1 MPPPNRQRLIRLI
14 HVAKRDLSMDDD
26 TYRAILQRI
35 GKKASSAD
43 LTIPELEKVLEH
55 LKRSGFKVRSKSK
68 SAPRPAQ
75 AKPSRPLA
83 QDLESK
89 KIRALWLFLH
99 ELGAVKNPSEEA
111 LAAYVKRIAGV
122 DALQWISGQQAERL
136 IETMKKWAMRR
147 ALPAA
152 VAALRQEVIAAHRAT
167 PLSPAKAELAMQA
180 QAYLNRGQGFDMH
193 WWAWEALMGVLERP
207 VSADLA
213 ALKPAGGID
222 GH

>member
-1 MPPPNRQRLIRLI
+1 MPAPNRQRLIRLI

-68 SAPRPAQ
+68 AAPKPAQ

-111 LAAYVKRIAGV
+111 LATYVKRIAGV
-122 DALQWISGQQAERL
+122 DALQWISGEQAERL
-136 IETMKKWAMRR
+136 IETMKKWAMRFLPQAVK
-147 ALPAA
+147 ALVPQ
-152 VAALRQEVIAAHRAT
+152 VGALQ
-167 PLSPAKAELAMQA
+167 LSDLE
-180 QAYLNRGQGFDMH
+180 RGQLNAVLNKAFARQTFDPMH
-193 WWAWEALMGVLERP
+193 SAWESLNDVLKR
-207 VSADLA
+207 
-213 ALKPAGGID
+213 GR
-222 GH
+222 

>member
-1 MPPPNRQRLIRLI
+1 MEITMTTPNRQRLIRLI

-26 TYRAILQRI
+26 TYRAILLRI

-68 SAPRPAQ
+68 SAPKPAQ

-122 DALQWISGQQAERL
+122 DALQWISGVQAERL
-136 IETMKKWAMRR
+136 IESMKKWAMRFLPQAVKELASQVG
-147 ALPAA
+147 ALP
-152 VAALRQEVIAAHRAT
+152 
-167 PLSPAKAELAMQA
+167 LSDVE
-180 QAYLNRGQGFDMH
+180 RGQLNAVLSKAFSRLTFDPMH
-193 WWAWEALMGVLERP
+193 SAWESLTDVLKKGR
-207 VSADLA
+207 
-213 ALKPAGGID
+213 
-222 GH
+222 

>member
-1 MPPPNRQRLIRLI
+1 MEITMTTPNRQRLIRLI

-55 LKRSGFKVRSKSK
+55 LKRSGFKVRSN
-68 SAPRPAQ
+68 

-83 QDLESK
+83 QDGESK

-122 DALQWISGQQAERL
+122 DALQWIDGEQAERL
-136 IETMKKWAMRR
+136 IETMKKWAMRFLPQAVK
-147 ALPAA
+147 ALVPQVGALQLSDLERGQLNA
-152 VAALRQEVIAAHRAT
+152 V
-167 PLSPAKAELAMQA
+167 
-180 QAYLNRGQGFDMH
+180 LNRAFTRQTFDPMH
-193 WWAWEALMGVLERP
+193 SAWESLNDVLKR
-207 VSADLA
+207 
-213 ALKPAGGID
+213 GR
-222 GH
+222 

>member
-1 MPPPNRQRLIRLI
+1 MPAPNRQRLIRLI

-68 SAPRPAQ
+68 SAPKPAQ

-122 DALQWISGQQAERL
+122 DALQWISGEQAERL
-136 IETMKKWAMRR
+136 IETMKKWAMRFQPQAVK
-147 ALPAA
+147 ALVPQVGALQLSDLERGQLNA
-152 VAALRQEVIAAHRAT
+152 V
-167 PLSPAKAELAMQA
+167 
-180 QAYLNRGQGFDMH
+180 LNRAFTRQTFDPMH
-193 WWAWEALMGVLERP
+193 SAWESLNDVLKR
-207 VSADLA
+207 
-213 ALKPAGGID
+213 GR
-222 GH
+222 

>member
-1 MPPPNRQRLIRLI
+1 MPAPNRQRLIRLI

-68 SAPRPAQ
+68 AAPKPEQ
-75 AKPSRPLA
+75 EKPSRPLA

-122 DALQWISGQQAERL
+122 DALQWISGEQAERL
-136 IETMKKWAMRR
+136 IETMKKWAMRFLPQAVK
-147 ALPAA
+147 ALVPQVGALQLSDLERGQLNA
-152 VAALRQEVIAAHRAT
+152 V
-167 PLSPAKAELAMQA
+167 
-180 QAYLNRGQGFDMH
+180 LNRAFTRQTFDPMH
-193 WWAWEALMGVLERP
+193 SAWESLNDVLKR
-207 VSADLA
+207 
-213 ALKPAGGID
+213 GR
-222 GH
+222 